1 MGTAALVFVGG
12 GLGALARWGAAV
24 GLSAAGVSAIWPTLV
39 VNVVGCFLMGL
50 VQTRAL
56 ELAGLDERARVF
68 ITTGLL
74 GGLTTY
80 STFAWEA
87 TQLAA
92 SGELGRSAGYALLT
106 TLACASAAWGG
117 VVVARSV
124 WA

>member
-1 MGTAALVFVGG
+1 M
-12 GLGALARWGAAV
+12 
-24 GLSAAGVSAIWPTLV
+24 GVSALWPTLA
-39 VNVVGCFLMGL
+39 VNVIGCFLMGL

-56 ELAGLDERARVF
+56 ELMGLDERARVF
-68 ITTGLL
+68 ITTGML

-92 SGELGRSAGYALLT
+92 SGEGGRAAGYALMT
-106 TLACASAAWGG
+106 MLACGGAAWGG